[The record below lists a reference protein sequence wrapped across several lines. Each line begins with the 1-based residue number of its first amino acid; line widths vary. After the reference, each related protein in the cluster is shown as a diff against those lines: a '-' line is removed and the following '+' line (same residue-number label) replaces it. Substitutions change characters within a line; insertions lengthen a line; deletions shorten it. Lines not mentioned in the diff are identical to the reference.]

1 MNKIDNAIAS
11 GDLENLQLI
20 LQTSTSQSI
29 ISYLH
34 MHLSDV
40 IDHDVLIMLLDNM
53 PIRNNLGN
61 WLKVCLSDS
70 DLNINPK
77 NIEIMINHLRV
88 FANNDIN
95 KYIKV
100 KPEIFQLF
108 LESNKFKVDGNTLD
122 LLLNDNHPDKIKAY
136 LISDKFI
143 PLSNREVANL
153 TEKYFVHSYSLSLIL
168 RDNRSDLSLISKKTL
183 QRCLINGSLLSVLNE
198 RIPEIMEPLIKHK
211 EESDIKRKQH
221 IHKDIFSDESS

>member
-198 RIPEIMEPLIKHK
+198 R
-211 EESDIKRKQH
+211 
-221 IHKDIFSDESS
+221 